1 MGNNIELK
9 SIKELCDKKEEYP
22 FYIPSYQRGYRWTKL
37 EVEKLLD
44 DINEF
49 DKNIDGDFYCLQP
62 LVVKKGTEGNS
73 KDKWRVIDGQQR
85 LTTIYLILCFLLND
99 NNSELYSIDYE
110 RGDVIWN
117 DIIGISKENND
128 DDNIETFYL
137 KSNYK
142 VINDWFINHND
153 NKISTNILENTK
165 FIWYDIG
172 SVSKEIEYL
181 MFRNLN
187 SGKIP
192 LTNAELVKAL
202 FLKNTKGGDTEK
214 ELSQNIIAE
223 EYDQIERKMRE
234 PEFWY
239 FLAGNEPRRTSCI
252 ELLFDLMFETDGMDD
267 SKRKEIEAVGKN
279 KTFFYFDWCIS
290 YDKETNRLS
299 ADKQFEKAKEIWENV
314 QEYFHTLEGW
324 FADAEVYNLIGYLRA
339 VNHQSLSD
347 IYKLHKSLL
356 CDDSGNPIQC
366 ENKQEFIS
374 QLKQFCKEACLV
386 DDNGDVFD
394 PIEDNLKNPQ
404 YFHYEN
410 RKWAVNRI
418 LLMHNIAALNLQ
430 NAQTDKD
437 NQGESHSDKKARKD
451 KMVTKSKF
459 SFASYHLCKWHVE
472 HISPNNAQK
481 KQYDENFIKVILN
494 NPGISL
500 EDDDKFKEKLVK
512 DDDKKKLDP
521 YIAVRY
527 KSIMTLPNLTLLT
540 EHINTQIGNKSF
552 EEKQGVVLKDIADG
566 YFVPNCTLM
575 VFTKGYTLSSQEKN
589 DKLDP
594 SIKHV
599 FWNAEDRGAYIKNM
613 SETLI
618 GYLTEKGDKTN
629 E

>member
-9 SIKELCDKKEEYP
+9 SIKELCDKKKYS

-62 LVVKKGTEGNS
+62 LVVKKGDS

-99 NNSELYSIDYE
+99 KQEDNSNLYSINYE
-110 RGDVIWN
+110 RGDVFWN
-117 DIIGISKENND
+117 DIISKEINE

-142 VINDWFINHND
+142 VISEWFGKHKE
-153 NKISTNILENTK
+153 NKIKSNIIEHTK
-165 FIWYDIG
+165 FIWYNIDC
-172 SVSKEIEYL
+172 VPNADEYL

-202 FLKNTKGGDTEK
+202 FLKNTKGCDTEK

-339 VNHQSLSD
+339 VNHKSLSD

-356 CDDSGNPIQC
+356 RDKDGNPIQC

-394 PIEDNLKNPQ
+394 PSEDNLKKPQ

-472 HISPNNAQK
+472 HISPNNAQM
-481 KQYDENFIKVILN
+481 KQDYEELIQKILPDKALKN
-494 NPGISL
+494 G
-500 EDDDKFKEKLVK
+500 DKFKEKLNN
-512 DDDKKKLDP
+512 DDLNVLDK
-521 YIAVRY
+521 YIAVLDD
-527 KSIMTLPNLTLLT
+527 SIMTLPNLTLLT
-540 EHINTQIGNKSF
+540 EHINTQIGNKYF
-552 EEKQGVVLKDIADG
+552 EEKQGDVLKDISDG

-575 VFTKGYTLSSQEKN
+575 VFTKGYTLSSSSQESN
-589 DKLDP
+589 EELAS

-599 FWNAEDRGAYIKNM
+599 FWNAEDRGAYINNM
-613 SETLI
+613 SNTLEK
-618 GYLTEKGDKTN
+618 YLPKEGGQTN